1 MKTKYLSVV
10 IAANTLLVSAAVADD
25 AVLEAPPVAEPAP
38 ALPSAP
44 VSPSVP
50 VPVSAAVPVSPS
62 VPVPAPRA
70 WPWPVALEFEFFS
83 HGIEARG
90 SGVRRSEFTV
100 SRAELGAGIGL
111 LRHTNAEVR
120 IEAIRSAS
128 PLSGFGIDG
137 DSLVLRVKRAH
148 IHSALSLGPVT
159 LHGDA
164 GLIADPWVNGLDEST
179 ALRAITASASETY
192 LFGAP
197 GELGFT
203 SAATIGPARLLIA
216 VGNGEGRN
224 FGERNNGKNTTAVLD
239 ATLAIGRLRDQ
250 PMQLWLAAMARDGS
264 LGPAAARNHRFGGA
278 ATLTTAVGALGVE
291 AVRGLGVAGRGD
303 VTATTGAA
311 WLQASI
317 VPRLDIVGRFAQARF
332 ALDNSDATGR
342 AQSLMAALST
352 SFWSARINASN
363 VAGDRASA
371 NCNARGLRAWLS
383 VERRTATG
391 IASSLAGTDAQTAT
405 IVMLTLSA
413 CASVPV
419 AGGTL

>member
-1 MKTKYLSVV
+1 M
-10 IAANTLLVSAAVADD
+10 
-25 AVLEAPPVAEPAP
+25 P
-38 ALPSAP
+38 
-44 VSPSVP
+44 VP
-50 VPVSAAVPVSPS
+50 VPVSVS
-62 VPVPAPRA
+62 VPPPA
-70 WPWPVALEFEFFS
+70 WPWPVTLDLELFT
-83 HGIEARG
+83 HGIEARA

-100 SRAELGAGIGL
+100 SRAELGLGIGL
-111 LRHTNAEVR
+111 AKHTTAEVR

-128 PLSGFGIDG
+128 PQSGFGVDG

-148 IHSALSLGPVT
+148 VHSSWSLGRVI

-164 GLIADPWVNGLDEST
+164 GLIADPWISGLDERA
-179 ALRAITASASETY
+179 ALRPIAASASETY

-197 GELGFT
+197 GELGFAG
-203 SAATIGPARLLIA
+203 AATFGPARLLVA
-216 VGNGEGRN
+216 FGNGEGRN
-224 FGERNNGKNTTAVLD
+224 FGERNNGKNTTALLD
-239 ATLAIGRLRDQ
+239 ATFAIARLHDQ

-278 ATLTTAVGALGVE
+278 ATLTTALGSLGLE

-311 WLQASI
+311 WLQASL
-317 VPRLDIVGRFAQARF
+317 VPRLDIAGRFAQTRF
-332 ALDNSDATGR
+332 AVDNSDATGR

-352 SFWSARINASN
+352 TFLSTRPSVANA
-363 VAGDRASA
+363 ATG
-371 NCNARGLRAWLS
+371 NARGLRAWLS

-405 IVMLTLSA
+405 IFMLTLSA